1 MLYPRLPQTLNTA
14 VETPVAPQAVPPSDE
29 RPVAT
34 TADASP
40 PTGHASSS
48 SAPERPAFQAAGPLF
63 VGRALIYRAG
73 VKAVR
78 TCMEIANMDPSRIA
92 TMEYRLLSPLRNPT
106 TTSEDAAAVKFI
118 AAYLRLP
125 RNQQQDH
132 YISAIAGVMRTAH
145 TTMTA
150 YLAVINS
157 VAKSQRELRER
168 EDRKF
173 AKQAVAQQQFKMP
186 KLDKHA
192 FYDYEPPTSEDKA
205 LLDLQMK
212 VRKLESEKA
221 DAHTILQ
228 LFEDTFG
235 SPSESE
241 LRKQLLHASESAEG
255 I

>member
-1 MLYPRLPQTLNTA
+1 MLYPKLPRALNT
-14 VETPVAPQAVPPSDE
+14 VDETLVASHI
-29 RPVAT
+29 
-34 TADASP
+34 ADAPKAPP
-40 PTGHASSS
+40 PTEHASSS

-132 YISAIAGVMRTAH
+132 YISAIAGVMRTTH

-150 YLAVINS
+150 YLGVINA

-168 EDRKF
+168 EDRKA
-173 AKQAVAQQQFKMP
+173 AKQMAAQQQQQFKMP
-186 KLDKHA
+186 KLDKQV
-192 FYDYEPPTSEDKA
+192 FYDYETPESGDKA

-212 VRKLESEKA
+212 VRKLESERA
-221 DAHTILQ
+221 DAHTILH
-228 LFEDTFG
+228 LFEETFG
-235 SPSESE
+235 SPSDAE
-241 LRKQLLHASESAEG
+241 LSKQLLPGIGSAD
-255 I
+255 